1 MKSQNYTTVMV
12 DPSKKPDDFS
22 IKELVL
28 SMGKTNP
35 LRWDKNQQGLAILV
49 GVVLFIGLVLANG
62 GNPRTCDMARSRLS
76 DANTKLLQAGS
87 SSEKARAA
95 DDVAKMQQKV
105 DELCR

>member
-1 MKSQNYTTVMV
+1 MKALNCIAIMV
-12 DPSKKPDDFS
+12 EPSKKPDDFS

-35 LRWDKNQQGLAILV
+35 LHWDKNQQGLAILV

-62 GNPRTCDMARSRLS
+62 GNSRTCDMARSRLS
-76 DANTKLLQAGS
+76 DANTKLLQARS

-95 DDVAKMQQKV
+95 DDVVKMQQKV